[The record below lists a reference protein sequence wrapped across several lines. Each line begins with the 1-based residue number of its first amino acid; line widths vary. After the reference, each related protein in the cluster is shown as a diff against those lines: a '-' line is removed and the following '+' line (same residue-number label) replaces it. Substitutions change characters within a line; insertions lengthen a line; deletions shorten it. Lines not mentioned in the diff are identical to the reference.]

1 MVADRTSQSVRAY
14 NIFKFVVTLILIL
27 IIIILL
33 LRARA
38 GTTSAPQGGVEPA
51 VTVAAPTLSTPK
63 IGDDGTVT
71 LSGTGTPGSKV
82 EIWAGG
88 KRIGEATV
96 GADGKWSFAAPLEA
110 GDYDFTVRAV
120 DASGKTLAE
129 SAPLKFTVP
138 ALVKAPTLDTPT
150 VGDDGAV
157 TLSGT
162 GTPGSKVEIWAGG
175 KKLGEVTVGADGKWS
190 FAAPSMEAGDYDFS
204 ARAVDASG
212 KTLAESAPLKFTVP
226 ALVKAPTLDT
236 PKVGDDGTLTLSG
249 KGTPGSKVEIWA
261 GSKRIG
267 EATVGAD
274 GTWSFAAPSMEAGDY
289 DFSVRAVDASGK
301 TLAES
306 EPLKFTVPALA
317 LVAPTFDLPKIGD
330 DGTLTLSGKGTPG
343 SKVEIWAGGKRIGEA
358 TVGADGTWSFA
369 APSMDAGDYDFSAR
383 VVDASGATLAESEP
397 LKFTVPSL
405 TVAAPTLSAPQA
417 SDDGTV
423 TLSGTGTPGSKV
435 EIWAGGKRIGEATV
449 GADGKWSFAAP
460 LEAGDYDFS
469 ARAVDASGKTLAESA
484 PLKFTVPA
492 LVKAP
497 TLTAPLPN
505 AAITG
510 DTLALAGTGEPGAEV
525 EILDNGKVVGAAVV
539 QADGTWEFDYKC
551 EPGVH
556 SLTVQNT
563 GDAASASE
571 TVNIE
576 VAAAAPPTPAPKPA
590 AGVCS
595 AGNIPMGVDQGTTY
609 IVARCEYMALIAQ
622 RTGVKLADLIAANPQ
637 VTNPNLIYPDQ
648 VLNLPP
654 R

>member
-1 MVADRTSQSVRAY
+1 MEEKLMVADRTSQSVRAY
-14 NIFKFVVTLILIL
+14 NIFKLVVTLILIL

-33 LRARA
+33 LRGRGGA
-38 GTTSAPQGGVEPA
+38 APVPQAVVEPT
-51 VTVAAPTLSTPK
+51 VTATAPTLSTPK
-63 IGDDGTVT
+63 VGDDGTVT

-138 ALVKAPTLDTPT
+138 ALVKAPTLDTPK
-150 VGDDGAV
+150 VGDDGTV

-175 KKLGEVTVGADGKWS
+175 KKLGEATVGADGKWS

-226 ALVKAPTLDT
+226 VLVKAPTFDT
-236 PKVGDDGTLTLSG
+236 PK
-249 KGTPGSKVEIWA
+249 
-261 GSKRIG
+261 IG
-267 EATVGAD
+267 
-274 GTWSFAAPSMEAGDY
+274 
-289 DFSVRAVDASGK
+289 
-301 TLAES
+301 
-306 EPLKFTVPALA
+306 
-317 LVAPTFDLPKIGD
+317 
-330 DGTLTLSGKGTPG
+330 
-343 SKVEIWAGGKRIGEA
+343 
-358 TVGADGTWSFA
+358 
-369 APSMDAGDYDFSAR
+369 
-383 VVDASGATLAESEP
+383 
-397 LKFTVPSL
+397 
-405 TVAAPTLSAPQA
+405 
-417 SDDGTV
+417 DDGTV

-449 GADGKWSFAAP
+449 GADGTWSFAAP
-460 LEAGDYDFS
+460 SMEAGDYDFS
-469 ARAVDASGKTLAESA
+469 ARAVDASGKTLAEST

-492 LVKAP
+492 LALAAPTFDTPTMGDDGTLTFSGKGTPGSKVEIWAGGKKLGEATVGADGKWSFAAPSMEAGDYDFSARAVDASGKTLAEPTPLKFTVPTLVKAP

-525 EILDNGKVVGAAVV
+525 EILDNGKVVGKAVV
-539 QADGTWEFDYKC
+539 QADGTWKFDYKV
-551 EPGVH
+551 EPGAH
-556 SLTVQNT
+556 SLAVQNA

-595 AGNIPMGVDQGTTY
+595 VGNIPMGVDQGTTY